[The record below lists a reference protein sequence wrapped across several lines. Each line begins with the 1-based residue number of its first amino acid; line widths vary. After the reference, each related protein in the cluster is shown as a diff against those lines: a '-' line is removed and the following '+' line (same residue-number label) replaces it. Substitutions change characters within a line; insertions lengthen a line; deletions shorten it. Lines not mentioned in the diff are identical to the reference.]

1 MMKDII
7 NIFVS
12 HKGEDEKQIEKL
24 KKLLNKHGN
33 YEIRDSSIVESE
45 PNNAKNPEY
54 IKNLIRPKIE
64 WAGKVIVLIGKETC
78 SSEWVN
84 WEIEIASK
92 YSDKSIIGI
101 FLQGATDA
109 DIPKPLNEFGDA
121 CVTWDPDKI
130 IEAIEGN
137 PIWMNSQGENRPNI
151 DFKREI
157 C

>member
-1 MMKDII
+1 MKDVI

-12 HKGEDEKQIEKL
+12 HKGEDEKRIEEL
-24 KKLLNKHGN
+24 KKLLSKHGN
-33 YEIRDSSIVESE
+33 YEVRDSSIVESE
-45 PNNAKNPEY
+45 PNKAENPEY
-54 IKNLIRPKIE
+54 IKSIIRPKIE
-64 WAGKVIVLIGKETC
+64 WAGKVIVLIGKETS

-84 WEIEIASK
+84 WEIEVASK

-101 FLQGATDA
+101 FLQGSTDD
-109 DIPKPLNEFGDA
+109 DIPQSLNEFGDA
-121 CVTWDPDKI
+121 CVPWDSEKI

-137 PIWMNSQGENRPNI
+137 TIWMNSKGENRPNI

>member
-1 MMKDII
+1 MKDII

-12 HKGEDEKQIEKL
+12 HKGEDERHIEKL
-24 KKLLNKHGN
+24 KKLLSKHGN
-33 YEIRDSSIVESE
+33 YEVRDSSIVESE
-45 PNNAKNPEY
+45 PNDAENTEY
-54 IKNLIRPKIE
+54 IKSIIRPKIE
-64 WAGKVIVLIGKETC
+64 WAGKIIVLIGKETN
-78 SSEWVN
+78 SSDWVN

-101 FLQGATDA
+101 FLEGSTEA

-121 CVTWDPDKI
+121 CVTWDTKKI

-137 PIWMNSQGENRPNI
+137 PIWTDSQGGNRPNI
-151 DFKREI
+151 DIKRQI